1 MQCNGHGQKLTWTSK
16 TARKRELYDGVLM
29 EDYKGRDRVAAREEE
44 NIYLIADI

>member
-16 TARKRELYDGVLM
+16 TARKREPYDEVQV

-44 NIYLIADI
+44 NINLIAGI